1 MRIKIHNFTLIYVTI
16 LTLGKIYIN
25 LSNQQQYYTWV
36 DNYDESDEKY
46 D

>member
-16 LTLGKIYIN
+16 LTFGKIYIN